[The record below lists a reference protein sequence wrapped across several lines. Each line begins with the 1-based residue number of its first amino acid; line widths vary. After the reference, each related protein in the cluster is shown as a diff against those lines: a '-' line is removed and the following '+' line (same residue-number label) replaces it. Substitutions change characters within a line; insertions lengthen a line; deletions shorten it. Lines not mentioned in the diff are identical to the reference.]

1 MRTRHIYLTFAV
13 LVATFFTTASY
24 GQILSRGDLFG
35 PGAPPARAGVEVGI
49 GLNRQEGTFNAACN
63 CEFADGKGTGFIANL
78 VFELPLN
85 YDWAISLKAGV
96 NAMTTASDVI
106 VIDNAT
112 IRYEPGDSLA
122 TGKIR
127 FNRHGDVSTTYLTL
141 IPGVKY
147 QFFRGGPFIQLGA
160 GIGFLV
166 LGNSFTHTRQLS
178 SSTVVL
184 EDGSTV
190 EGVTFESGTLE
201 ETLEDGEI
209 KDVEKLRLSAIISAG
224 YDIPLSDKAL
234 ISPMVGY
241 DFPFTTLRSNSTA
254 TDWKI
259 SSLQLM
265 VGLKFILE

>member
-1 MRTRHIYLTFAV
+1 MIKRFTYITLAV
-13 LVATFFTTASY
+13 LAVVMFASASSA
-24 GQILSRGDLFG
+24 QILSRGDLFG
-35 PGAPPARAGVEVGI
+35 PGAPPARAGIEVGL
-49 GLNRQEGTFNAACN
+49 GLNRQEGTFQAACD
-63 CEFADGKGTGFIANL
+63 CEFADGKGTGFIGNL

-85 YDWAISLKAGV
+85 YDWAISFKAGI
-96 NAMTTASDVI
+96 NAMSTASDELV
-106 VIDNAT
+106 VDNAT

-122 TGKIR
+122 SGKIK
-127 FNRHGDVSTTYLTL
+127 FNRHGDVSTTYLTF

-160 GIGFLV
+160 GIGL
-166 LGNSFTHTRQLS
+166 LMSSKFTHTRQLT
-178 SSTVVL
+178 SSTVVM
-184 EDGSTV
+184 EDGTTLD
-190 EGVTFESGTLE
+190 GVTFENGTLE

-209 KDVEKLRLSAIISAG
+209 KDVEKMRISAVISGG

-241 DFPFTTLRSNSTA
+241 DFPFSTIRTVNA

-265 VGLKFILE
+265 VGLKYILE